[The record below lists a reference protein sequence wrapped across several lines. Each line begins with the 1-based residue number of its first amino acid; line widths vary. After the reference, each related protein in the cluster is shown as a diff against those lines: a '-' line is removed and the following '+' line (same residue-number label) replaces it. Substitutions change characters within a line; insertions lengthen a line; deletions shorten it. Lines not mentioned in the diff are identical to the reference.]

1 MATPDSPVK
10 RGPGRP
16 RHKDH
21 VVSARPGTR
30 RRGRPRK
37 EDVGESPSPVSSN
50 LYCTICHKPIHLPD
64 LLEHKAEHNRKLAN
78 QF

>member
-16 RHKDH
+16 LHKDH

-30 RRGRPRK
+30 RRGRPRG
-37 EDVGESPSPVSSN
+37 EDVDESPSPVSSN
-50 LYCTICHKPIHLPD
+50 LYCTICLEPIHLPD
-64 LLEHKAEHNRKLAN
+64 LLEHTDEHKRKLAN